1 MNFFGTASGWLGM
14 ENKQPYQHWERD
26 YFEVQKLLGVEID
39 KLQNKLL
46 KANRRIKKLEAE
58 NWQLKHR
65 KRK

>member
-1 MNFFGTASGWLGM
+1 M
-14 ENKQPYQHWERD
+14 ENKQPYKHWERD

-58 NWQLKHR
+58 NWQLKNR